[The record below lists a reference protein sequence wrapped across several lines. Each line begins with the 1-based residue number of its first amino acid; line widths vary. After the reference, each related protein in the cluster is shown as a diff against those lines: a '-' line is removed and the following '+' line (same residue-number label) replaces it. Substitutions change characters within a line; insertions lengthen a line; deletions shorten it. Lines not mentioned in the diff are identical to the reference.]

1 MISLLEYQKNLGKGQ
16 IKAVNLIH
24 GEEEYLIKSFLDKLR
39 EMMPV
44 RILWSDE
51 LSLEDF
57 IGFVGTAGM
66 FAKTE
71 ALFIYMAEEF
81 FKGIKNHKNLISYLE
96 RLKDKKV
103 FFYVSYKLSDKD
115 LQKEPFLSLSRLG
128 DVIYA
133 GKLDKRKVR
142 ELVKNKLQ
150 REGISIEDS
159 ALDYLLEASSYQL
172 QILRAETDKLILYGK
187 RNITLED
194 IKSVVIAELDLS
206 LFDLSDGL
214 FLKDYE
220 KALNS
225 INSVLM
231 AGIHPLQVLTFLVNY
246 TLKLYTAKTL
256 VQRGWEVEKALS
268 EVGIKHKFQVF
279 NFKKYLTAN
288 SLENLSLLIRKLYLL
303 DISVKVYYSDPAQAL
318 KRFVIEYMLHEEGT
332 YNQTDTG
339 NHNRADTE
347 S

>member
-16 IKAVNLIH
+16 IKSVNLLH
-24 GEEEYLIKSFLDKLR
+24 GEEEYLVKSFLDKLR
-39 EMMPV
+39 GVIPV
-44 RILWSDE
+44 RVLWGDE

-57 IGFVGTAGM
+57 VGFIGTTGM
-66 FAKTE
+66 FAKSE

-81 FKGIKNHKNLISYLE
+81 FKGIKNYKNLISHLE

-133 GKLDKRKVR
+133 GKLDKRRVR

-150 REGISIEDS
+150 KEGISIEDS
-159 ALDYLLEASSYQL
+159 ALEYLLEASSYQL
-172 QILRAETDKLILYGK
+172 QILKAETDKLILYGK

-194 IKSVVIAELDLS
+194 IKSMVIAEPELS

-220 KALNS
+220 KALSS
-225 INSVLM
+225 INSILM
-231 AGIHPLQVLTFLVNY
+231 SGMHPLQVLTFLVNY

-256 VQRGWEVEKALS
+256 VENGWDVEKALS
-268 EVGIKHKFQVF
+268 EVDVKHKFQVL
-279 NFKKYLTAN
+279 NFKRYLSAN
-288 SLENLSLLIRKLYLL
+288 SIDDLELLLKKLHLL
-303 DISVKVYYSDPAQAL
+303 DISIKVYYSEPAQAL
-318 KRFVIEYMLHEEGT
+318 RKFVIEYMLHEEGT

-339 NHNRADTE
+339 NQNRVDAE
-347 S
+347 P